1 MHFALFTVTS
11 LNKLMR
17 YDGVNMDNIDQ
28 YINPTTTREQLGIA
42 PAELQQTLK
51 LAGLLQTSLEID
63 SVLNYFL
70 QAAQQLVKFDAA
82 HYSFEEQNLNLK
94 YGKTQ
99 RHRCSYRLRLAGEFL
114 GELIFTRRRRFAE
127 QEMEHLE
134 NLMGQLIYPLR
145 NAVWYQR
152 ALQAAK
158 IDSLTGAHNRAAMD
172 EMLKREVELAHRHKT
187 ALSLVIFDLDH
198 FKQINDNYGHTVGDD
213 VLRECV
219 NCANQALRG
228 TDVLFRFGGEEFV
241 VLLPGVN
248 AKGAA
253 RAAERLRSVI
263 EKHVFNNRQGSVPVT
278 ISAGTASLTLR
289 ETPKMVLDRADKALY
304 SAKDAGR
311 NQVMSSEEL
320 SKVTVVEATTVNA

>member
-1 MHFALFTVTS
+1 
-11 LNKLMR
+11 
-17 YDGVNMDNIDQ
+17 MDNIDQ
-28 YINPTTTREQLGIA
+28 YINPTAAREQLGIA

-70 QAAQQLVKFDAA
+70 QAAQQVVNFDAA
-82 HYSFEEQNLNLK
+82 HYDFEEQNLNLK

-158 IDSLTGAHNRAAMD
+158 IDPLTGAHNRASMN
-172 EMLKREVELAHRHKT
+172 ETLEREVELAHRHKS
-187 ALSLVIFDLDH
+187 ALSMVIFDLDH
-198 FKQINDNYGHTVGDD
+198 FKQINDNYGHVTGDD

-219 NCANQALRG
+219 KCCNQALRS
-228 TDVLFRFGGEEFV
+228 TDMLFRFGGEEFV
-241 VLLPGVN
+241 VILPGVN
-248 AKGAA
+248 TNGAA
-253 RAAERLRSVI
+253 LAAERLRGVI
-263 EKHVFNNRQGSVPVT
+263 EKHVFQSGQSTVPVT
-278 ISAGTASLTLR
+278 ISVGTASLTMQ
-289 ETPKMVLDRADKALY
+289 ETAKTLIERSDKALY
-304 SAKDAGR
+304 SAKNDGR
-311 NQVMSSEEL
+311 NRVVCEEEMA
-320 SKVTVVEATTVNA
+320 KVTVVNA

>member
-1 MHFALFTVTS
+1 
-11 LNKLMR
+11 
-17 YDGVNMDNIDQ
+17 MDNIDQ

-70 QAAQQLVKFDAA
+70 QATQQIVSFDAA
-82 HYSFEEQNLNLK
+82 HFSFEEQKLNLK
-94 YGKTQ
+94 FGKTQ

-127 QEMEHLE
+127 EEMQHLE

-152 ALQAAK
+152 ALKSAK
-158 IDSLTGAHNRAAMD
+158 IDDLTGAHNRAALD
-172 EMLKREVELAHRHKT
+172 ETLEREVELAHRHKS
-187 ALSLVIFDLDH
+187 ALSVLIFDLDH
-198 FKQINDNYGHTVGDD
+198 FKQVNDNYGHMIGDD

-219 NCANQALRG
+219 KCSNQALRG
-228 TDVLFRFGGEEFV
+228 TDMLFRFGGEEFV

-248 AKGAA
+248 AAGAA
-253 RAAERLRSVI
+253 LAAERLRGTI
-263 EKHVFNNRQGSVPVT
+263 EKHVFTSEQGTVPVT
-278 ISAGTASLTLR
+278 ASFGIASLTLQ
-289 ETPKMVLDRADKALY
+289 ETTKTLVERADKALY
-304 SAKDAGR
+304 SAKNAGR
-311 NQVMSSEEL
+311 NRVASSEDVQTAAVL
-320 SKVTVVEATTVNA
+320 TANTANA

>member
-1 MHFALFTVTS
+1 
-11 LNKLMR
+11 
-17 YDGVNMDNIDQ
+17 MDNIDQ
-28 YINPTTTREQLGIA
+28 YINPTAAREQLGIA

-82 HYSFEEQNLNLK
+82 HYSYEEQKLNLK

-114 GELIFTRRRRFAE
+114 GELVFTRRRRFAE

-134 NLMGQLIYPLR
+134 NLMSQLIYPLR

-152 ALQAAK
+152 AIQAAK
-158 IDSLTGAHNRAAMD
+158 IDALTGANNRASMD
-172 EMLKREVELAHRHKT
+172 EMLEREIDLAHRHQT
-187 ALSLVIFDLDH
+187 AMSLIIFDLDH
-198 FKQINDNYGHTVGDD
+198 FKKINDNYGHTIGDD

-219 NCANQALRG
+219 KCANQALRSS
-228 TDVLFRFGGEEFV
+228 DMLFRFGGEEFV

-248 AKGAA
+248 TKGVEF
-253 RAAERLRSVI
+253 AAERLRSTI
-263 EKHVFNNRQGSVPVT
+263 EKHAFNHRQGSVPVT
-278 ISAGTASLTLR
+278 ISVGTASLTSQ
-289 ETPKMVLDRADKALY
+289 ETAKTLLERSDKALY
-304 SAKDAGR
+304 CAKNAGR
-311 NQVMSSEEL
+311 NRVVSAEETSELNE
-320 SKVTVVEATTVNA
+320 VTATTVNA

>member
-1 MHFALFTVTS
+1 
-11 LNKLMR
+11 
-17 YDGVNMDNIDQ
+17 MDNIDQ
-28 YINPTTTREQLGIA
+28 YINPTAAREQLGIA

-70 QAAQQLVKFDAA
+70 QAAQQVVNFDAA
-82 HYSFEEQNLNLK
+82 HYSFEEQKLNLK

-114 GELIFTRRRRFAE
+114 GELVFTRKRRFAE

-134 NLMGQLIYPLR
+134 NLMGQLIFPLR

-158 IDSLTGAHNRAAMD
+158 IDALTGAHNRAAMNETLD
-172 EMLKREVELAHRHKT
+172 REVELAHRHHS
-187 ALSLVIFDLDH
+187 AFSIVMFDLDH
-198 FKQINDNYGHTVGDD
+198 FKKINDNYGHVTGDD

-219 NCANQALRG
+219 ECSNQALRG
-228 TDVLFRFGGEEFV
+228 TDMLFRYGGEEFV

-248 AKGAA
+248 ATGAVL
-253 RAAERLRSVI
+253 AAERLRSII
-263 EKHVFNNRQGSVPVT
+263 EKHVFDSRNGTVPVT
-278 ISAGTASLTLR
+278 VSVGTASLTLQDTVKTLL
-289 ETPKMVLDRADKALY
+289 ERADKALY
-304 SAKDAGR
+304 IAKSSGR
-311 NQVMSSEEL
+311 NCVASSETPQN
-320 SKVTVVEATTVNA
+320 VTAVNA

>member
-1 MHFALFTVTS
+1 
-11 LNKLMR
+11 
-17 YDGVNMDNIDQ
+17 MDNIDQ
-28 YINPTTTREQLGIA
+28 YINPTAAREQLGIA

-70 QAAQQLVKFDAA
+70 QAAQQVVSFDAA
-82 HYSFEEQNLNLK
+82 HYDFEEQNLNLK

-158 IDSLTGAHNRAAMD
+158 IDPLTGAHNRASMND
-172 EMLKREVELAHRHKT
+172 TLEREVELAHRHKS
-187 ALSLVIFDLDH
+187 ALSILIFDLDH
-198 FKQINDNYGHTVGDD
+198 FKQINDNYGHVTGDD

-219 NCANQALRG
+219 KCCNQALRS
-228 TDVLFRFGGEEFV
+228 TDMLFRFGGEEFV
-241 VLLPGVN
+241 VILPGVN
-248 AKGAA
+248 ANGAA
-253 RAAERLRSVI
+253 LAGERLRKVI
-263 EKHVFNNRQGSVPVT
+263 EKHVFQSGQSTVPVT
-278 ISAGTASLTLR
+278 MSVGTASLTMQ
-289 ETPKMVLDRADKALY
+289 ETTKTLIERSDKALY
-304 SAKDAGR
+304 LAKNDGR
-311 NQVMSSEEL
+311 NRVVCAEEMV
-320 SKVTVVEATTVNA
+320 KATVVNA

>member
-1 MHFALFTVTS
+1 
-11 LNKLMR
+11 
-17 YDGVNMDNIDQ
+17 MDNIDQ
-28 YINPTTTREQLGIA
+28 YINPTAAREQLGIA

-82 HYSFEEQNLNLK
+82 NYSFEEQNLNLK

-114 GELIFTRRRRFAE
+114 GELVFTRRRRFAE

-152 ALQAAK
+152 ALQSAK
-158 IDSLTGAHNRAAMD
+158 IDALTGANNRAAMD
-172 EMLKREVELAHRHKT
+172 EMLEREIELAHRHET
-187 ALSLVIFDLDH
+187 AMSLIIFDLDH
-198 FKQINDNYGHTVGDD
+198 FKQINDNYGHSIGDD

-219 NCANQALRG
+219 KCANQALRS
-228 TDVLFRFGGEEFV
+228 TDMLFRFGGEEFV
-241 VLLPGVN
+241 ILLPGVSRQ
-248 AKGAA
+248 GVDL
-253 RAAERLRSVI
+253 AAERLRNII
-263 EKHVFNNRQGSVPVT
+263 EKHVFSNRQGSVPVT
-278 ISAGTASLTLR
+278 ISAGTASLTR
-289 ETPKMVLDRADKALY
+289 EESAKTFLERADKALY
-304 SAKDAGR
+304 CAKNAGR
-311 NQVMSSEEL
+311 NCVESSEETSDL
-320 SKVTVVEATTVNA
+320 NVVSATTVNA

>member
-1 MHFALFTVTS
+1 
-11 LNKLMR
+11 
-17 YDGVNMDNIDQ
+17 MDNIDQ
-28 YINPTTTREQLGIA
+28 YINPTAAREQLGIA

-82 HYSFEEQNLNLK
+82 QYSYEEENLNLK

-114 GELIFTRRRRFAE
+114 GELIFTRRRRFSE

-134 NLMGQLIYPLR
+134 NLMSQLIYPLR

-158 IDSLTGAHNRAAMD
+158 IDSLTGAHNRAAMN
-172 EMLKREVELAHRHKT
+172 EMLDREIELAHRHKS
-187 ALSLVIFDLDH
+187 ALSLIIFDLDH
-198 FKQINDNYGHTVGDD
+198 FKQINDNYGHAVGDE

-219 NCANQALRG
+219 ECSNHALRG
-228 TDVLFRFGGEEFV
+228 TDMLFRFGGEEFV
-241 VLLPGVN
+241 ILLPGVDTT
-248 AKGAA
+248 GAA
-253 RAAERLRSVI
+253 LAAERLRNII
-263 EKHVFNNRQGSVPVT
+263 EKHVFSSRQGTVPVT
-278 ISAGTASLTLR
+278 ISAGTASLTMT
-289 ETPKMVLDRADKALY
+289 ENAKMILERADKALY
-304 SAKDAGR
+304 SAKHAGR
-311 NQVMSSEEL
+311 NQIISSEDMAE
-320 SKVTVVEATTVNA
+320 VVQEAATINA

>member
-1 MHFALFTVTS
+1 
-11 LNKLMR
+11 
-17 YDGVNMDNIDQ
+17 MDNIDQ
-28 YINPTTTREQLGIA
+28 YINPTAAREQLGIA

-70 QAAQQLVKFDAA
+70 QAAQQVVNFDAA
-82 HYSFEEQNLNLK
+82 HYSFDEQKLNLK

-134 NLMGQLIYPLR
+134 NLMSQLIYPLR

-152 ALQAAK
+152 AIQAAK
-158 IDSLTGAHNRAAMD
+158 IDALTGANNRASMD
-172 EMLKREVELAHRHKT
+172 EMLEREIDLAHRHQT
-187 ALSLVIFDLDH
+187 AMSLIIFDLDH
-198 FKQINDNYGHTVGDD
+198 FKKINDNYGHTIGDD

-219 NCANQALRG
+219 KCANQALRSS
-228 TDVLFRFGGEEFV
+228 DMLFRFGGEEFV

-248 AKGAA
+248 TKGVEF
-253 RAAERLRSVI
+253 AAERLRSTI
-263 EKHVFNNRQGSVPVT
+263 EKHAFNHRQGSVPVT
-278 ISAGTASLTLR
+278 ISVGTASLTSQ
-289 ETPKMVLDRADKALY
+289 ETAKTLLERSDKALY
-304 SAKDAGR
+304 CAKNAGR
-311 NQVMSSEEL
+311 NRVVSAEETSELNE
-320 SKVTVVEATTVNA
+320 VTATTVNA